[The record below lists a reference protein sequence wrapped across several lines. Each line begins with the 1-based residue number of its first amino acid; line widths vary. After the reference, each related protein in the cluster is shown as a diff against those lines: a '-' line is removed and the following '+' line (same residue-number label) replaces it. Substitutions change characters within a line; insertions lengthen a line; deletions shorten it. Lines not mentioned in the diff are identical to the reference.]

1 MLQNFLIYLTIGVS
15 ITWLYDTILQKT
27 QTEDMQFNNWER
39 LFVTLIWPFAL
50 LWSIYTITTDRKR
63 NQK

>member
-1 MLQNFLIYLTIGVS
+1 MLQNLLIYLTIGVS
-15 ITWLYDTILQKT
+15 ITWLYDVILQKT

-39 LFVTLIWPFAL
+39 LFVTLIWPIAFT
-50 LWSIYTITTDRKR
+50 WTIYNIVTDRKR